1 MGIDAII
8 AIGGLVFPSIFDFV
22 KKKFLK
28 PSQDSPEAT
37 MSTLATAKPEV
48 LPEYVKAMS
57 EMIAARVK
65 WYNRDVIGNVHAWV
79 ATFRASIRPVV
90 ICLAVLHIVASWA
103 YEVPLDG
110 GVRAFYVAIISEW
123 FGERLTL

>member
-1 MGIDAII
+1 MGIDALI
-8 AIGGLVFPSIFDFV
+8 AIGGLVFPSIFDFI

-48 LPEYVKAMS
+48 LPEYVKAMA
-57 EMIAARVK
+57 EMIAAKVK
-65 WYNRDVIGNVHAWV
+65 WYNRDVIGNIHRWV
-79 ATFRASIRPVV
+79 ATFRAAIRPIV
-90 ICLAVLHIVASWA
+90 ICFAMAHIGASWA
-103 YEVPLDG
+103 WEIPLDA
-110 GVRAFYVAIISEW
+110 GVKTFYVAIISEW